1 MCSWR
6 VPEGPWRLLA
16 AKTTPEGRRAIF
28 WRPLGPSWARRRGAQ
43 NALGSVL
50 AVLGPSAGASGKL
63 LEASWPSWGGLGPLW
78 GGRVGSSWGRLSGL
92 EKRAKTLEG
101 WSFLDFPVG
110 YGGPSWVGKGGQ
122 DRPRQAKTGQD
133 RPRHAKT
140 SQDKTGQERQRQDK
154 TGQDK
159 PRQAK
164 TSQEDASSFSPCF
177 HAPWG
182 RHAVFWTPLG
192 PSSARRRGAQ
202 LGPSAG
208 ASGTLLEASWPSWVP
223 IGPLWRGRVGSS

>member
-16 AKTTPEGRRAIF
+16 AKTTPGGRRSVF

-43 NALGSVL
+43 NALGGVL
-50 AVLGPSAGASGKL
+50 AVLGPSAGASGRL

-92 EKRAKTLEG
+92 EKTSKNTGGLVIFRLSCRL
-101 WSFLDFPVG
+101 W
-110 YGGPSWVGKGGQ
+110 GPSWVGKGGQ

-133 RPRHAKT
+133 GPRQAKT
-140 SQDKTGQERQRQDK
+140 SQDKTGQERLRQDK
-154 TGQDK
+154 TGQDR

-164 TSQEDASSFSPCF
+164 TSQEHASSFSP
-177 HAPWG
+177 
-182 RHAVFWTPLG
+182 
-192 PSSARRRGAQ
+192 
-202 LGPSAG
+202 
-208 ASGTLLEASWPSWVP
+208 
-223 IGPLWRGRVGSS
+223 